1 MASKLTELYREV
13 KGLRRDVEEIKEMPI
28 PEVSPS
34 DEDRKAV
41 ARGRREYSQG
51 KAEEWSEVR
60 KRVAERESLNNSCI
74 ARATC
79 PCGPVPSSWNRGTY
93 SW

>member
-13 KGLRRDVEEIKEMPI
+13 KGLRRDVEEIKEMLI

-34 DEDRKAV
+34 EEDKKAV

-60 KRVAERESLNNSCI
+60 KRVAEQ
-74 ARATC
+74 
-79 PCGPVPSSWNRGTY
+79 
-93 SW
+93 